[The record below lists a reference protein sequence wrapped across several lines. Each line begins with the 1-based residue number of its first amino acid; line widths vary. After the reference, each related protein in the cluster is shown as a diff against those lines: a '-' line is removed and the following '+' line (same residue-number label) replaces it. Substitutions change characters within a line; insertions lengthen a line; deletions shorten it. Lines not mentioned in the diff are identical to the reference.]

1 MPIRIPKGSRI
12 QGGQRAVDMAGSKE
26 GKISGPTDK
35 KLTTTGPSDKKLTT
49 TGPTDKNPMKTGG
62 ERQVRQGRTIT
73 RQGPQKISKR
83 RSQHPTTMK
92 W

>member
-49 TGPTDKNPMKTGG
+49 TGPMDKNPMKTGG
-62 ERQVRQGRTIT
+62 GSNKYDKDER
-73 RQGPQKISKR
+73 
-83 RSQHPTTMK
+83 
-92 W
+92 